1 MRSQI
6 DNETTHA
13 SSAKTLNRL
22 QAQNQRLRTALAAL
36 AGAAVGAVV
45 LGLAPAAEPRSN
57 DPVSI
62 TSDGTY
68 LYTLLR
74 NGNIFRVDIETR
86 EDAKRI
92 GNRRVL
98 FGLLLGALRVRL
110 TTHLD
115 QFVLPPAIDCA
126 TQRGWAARI

>member
-74 NGNIFRVDIETR
+74 KFDPDLYEDIR
-86 EDAKRI
+86 QRDA
-92 GNRRVL
+92 RR
-98 FGLLLGALRVRL
+98 R
-110 TTHLD
+110 D
-115 QFVLPPAIDCA
+115 E
-126 TQRGWAARI
+126 QRGSGSGPRGSF

>member
-86 EDAKRI
+86 EDANKQRPDI
-92 GNRRVL
+92 YYTRPINEPNLFLLHRR
-98 FGLLLGALRVRL
+98 
-110 TTHLD
+110 
-115 QFVLPPAIDCA
+115 
-126 TQRGWAARI
+126 